1 MNPSEAR
8 FRCLAQHEWL
18 RASLL
23 QTGILARRFLA
34 GEPVEHAL
42 DASLRRLREAYT
54 AHNAFELSVLEPLIR
69 DADAWGPARV
79 ARMLEEHGAEHQAL
93 EELLSGSTTEVALR
107 FDDLAELVDAHMAA
121 EERTFLSAQVL
132 HDDVVTDAGPT
143 S

>member
-1 MNPSEAR
+1 MTPGEAR
-8 FRCLAQHEWL
+8 LRCLAQHEWL
-18 RASLL
+18 RANLM
-23 QTGILARRFLA
+23 QTGSLARRYLA
-34 GEPVEHAL
+34 GEPVAHEL
-42 DASLRRLREAYT
+42 DVNLRRLREAYV

-107 FDDLAELVDAHMAA
+107 FDDFAELVDAHMAA

-132 HDDVVTDAGPT
+132 RDDPIRDGRRT